1 MADVVARHSRLHGPL
16 ALIGALLLV
25 ACASTGR
32 AASSP
37 VLTTSP
43 ASASSG
49 EPVATVLGGGS
60 VVPSAVSEAAPDS
73 AAATT
78 SRAPDAANP
87 SPDPGDP
94 STWTRRPPPAGV
106 DEYLNMGNFIPGPPI
121 SQPLSLERPEGTG
134 SNTTGAISVLTTPG
148 LSIPDAAKKKPPT
161 VSIPSGVAIAPA
173 PATVT
178 VTVSASKT
186 TASTVSSSK
195 PVEVKLP
202 DSVFEVGRLEVTV
215 SPGAR
220 VKLITPANKTVSPV
234 ITELQS
240 LIELDHV
247 GAYRIEADYGDLL
260 MRANLRVE
268 VTQAN
273 VIGLP
278 DDQNHSRF
286 LLSSAA
292 NLAIPIHLYT
302 REPSSVEHPC
312 TSAQICF
319 RFLSTLHTVQLKAS
333 APVHFDLA
341 RSTAC
346 VVFVGLDDTPRCP
359 LAR

>member
-1 MADVVARHSRLHGPL
+1 MADVVARRSRLHGPL
-16 ALIGALLLV
+16 ALIGALLLA
-25 ACASTGR
+25 ACTSTGQT
-32 AASSP
+32 ASP
-37 VLTTSP
+37 PILTTSP
-43 ASASSG
+43 ASASPG
-49 EPVATVLGGGS
+49 PTAATVLGNSS
-60 VVPSAVSEAAPDS
+60 VVPSVVSSEDPNSTAENTSS
-73 AAATT
+73 ASDVT
-78 SRAPDAANP
+78 NP

-134 SNTTGAISVLTTPG
+134 SKTTGAISVLTTPV
-148 LSIPDAAKKKPPT
+148 LSIPDGVKKKPPT
-161 VSIPSGVAIAPA
+161 VSIPSGVGSA

-178 VTVSASKT
+178 VTVSTPKT
-186 TASTVSSSK
+186 TTSTVSSR

-234 ITELQS
+234 IHELQS

-247 GAYRIEADYGDLL
+247 GAYRIEADYGDLVV
-260 MRANLRVE
+260 RANLRVE
-268 VTQAN
+268 VTQAS
-273 VIGLP
+273 VISLA
-278 DDQNHSRF
+278 DDQEHSRF
-286 LLSSAA
+286 LLSSPAD
-292 NLAIPIHLYT
+292 LAIPIHLYT
-302 REPSSVEHPC
+302 REPSSDEHPC

-319 RFLSTLHTVQLKAS
+319 RFLLTLPTVQLKAS

-341 RSTAC
+341 RSTSC

-359 LAR
+359 SAR

>member
-1 MADVVARHSRLHGPL
+1 MTDVVARRSRSHGPL
-16 ALIGALLLV
+16 ALIGALLLA
-25 ACASTGR
+25 ACASTGQ
-32 AASSP
+32 AASP
-37 VLTTSP
+37 PILTTSP
-43 ASASSG
+43 ASANSG
-49 EPVATVLGGGS
+49 ETVATVLGASS
-60 VVPSAVSEAAPDS
+60 VVPSVASSAAPETAES
-73 AAATT
+73 T
-78 SRAPDAANP
+78 APASDAANP

-106 DEYLNMGNFIPGPPI
+106 DEYLNMGNFIPGPPF

-134 SNTTGAISVLTTPG
+134 SNTTAAISVLTTPA

-161 VSIPSGVAIAPA
+161 VSIPSGVATAPA

-178 VTVSASKT
+178 VTVSTPKT
-186 TASTVSSSK
+186 TTGTVSSK
-195 PVEVKLP
+195 PVEVIVP
-202 DSVFEVGRLEVTV
+202 DAVFEVGRLRVAV

-220 VKLITPANKTVSPV
+220 VKLITPANKAISPV
-234 ITELQS
+234 ITDLRT

-247 GAYRIEADYGDLL
+247 GAYRIEADYGDLVV
-260 MRANLRVE
+260 RSNLRVE
-268 VTQAN
+268 VTQAG

-286 LLSSAA
+286 LLSSPAD
-292 NLAIPIHLYT
+292 LAIPIHLYT
-302 REPSSVEHPC
+302 REPSSAEHPC

-319 RFLSTLHTVQLKAS
+319 RFLSTLPTIQLKAS

>member
-1 MADVVARHSRLHGPL
+1 MADVVARRSRLHGPL

-25 ACASTGR
+25 ACASTGQAASPPVLSTAP
-32 AASSP
+32 AASS
-37 VLTTSP
+37 
-43 ASASSG
+43 SG
-49 EPVATVLGGGS
+49 ETVATVLGASS
-60 VVPSAVSEAAPDS
+60 VVPSVVSEAAPDS

-106 DEYLNMGNFIPGPPI
+106 DEYLNMGNFIPGPPF

-134 SNTTGAISVLTTPG
+134 SKTTGAISVLTTPV
-148 LSIPDAAKKKPPT
+148 LSIPDGAKKKPPT
-161 VSIPSGVAIAPA
+161 VSIPSGVATA

-178 VTVSASKT
+178 VTVSTPKT
-186 TASTVSSSK
+186 TTSTVSSK
-195 PVEVKLP
+195 PVEVQLP
-202 DSVFEVGRLEVTV
+202 ESVFEVGRLKVTV

-247 GAYRIEADYGDLL
+247 GAYRIEADYGDLVV
-260 MRANLRVE
+260 RANLRVE

-286 LLSSAA
+286 LLSSPAD
-292 NLAIPIHLYT
+292 LDIPIHLYT
-302 REPSSVEHPC
+302 REPSSAEHPC

-319 RFLSTLHTVQLKAS
+319 RFLSTLPAVQLKAS
-333 APVHFDLA
+333 APAHFDLA
-341 RSTAC
+341 RSNAC
-346 VVFVGLDDTPRCP
+346 IVFVGLDDTPRCP

>member
-1 MADVVARHSRLHGPL
+1 MADVVARRSRLHGPL
-16 ALIGALLLV
+16 ALIGALLLA
-25 ACASTGR
+25 ACGSTGQ
-32 AASSP
+32 AASPPMLSTAP
-37 VLTTSP
+37 GA
-43 ASASSG
+43 ASAG
-49 EPVATVLGGGS
+49 ATAATVLGGSS
-60 VVPSAVSEAAPDS
+60 VVPSAASEAAPDS

-94 STWTRRPPPAGV
+94 STSTRQPPPAGV

-134 SNTTGAISVLTTPG
+134 SNTTGAISVLTTPA

-161 VSIPSGVAIAPA
+161 VSIPSGVATA

-178 VTVSASKT
+178 VTVSAPKT
-186 TASTVSSSK
+186 TNRTVSSK

-220 VKLITPANKTVSPV
+220 VKLITPANNTVSPV
-234 ITELQS
+234 ITEQRTF
-240 LIELDHV
+240 IELDHV
-247 GAYRIEADYGDLL
+247 GAYRIEADYGDLVV
-260 MRANLRVE
+260 RANLRVE
-268 VTQAN
+268 VTQASAL
-273 VIGLP
+273 GLP
-278 DDQNHSRF
+278 DDQNDSRF
-286 LLSSAA
+286 LLSSPAD
-292 NLAIPIHLYT
+292 LAIPIHLYT

-319 RFLSTLHTVQLKAS
+319 RFLSTLRTVQLKAS